1 MPRFFHFGGLLGLA
15 ALSAIFL
22 LTFSPMTTAVAQTS
36 GRASGEMAVPAIA
49 QTRSESPAP
58 KVAHVEQVSVHAGD
72 AADAGLIVEIQTSGR
87 VAPDT
92 QVITD
97 PDRIIVDFPG
107 ALPAAA
113 LHALKV
119 NQGAL
124 TGVRTGLFF
133 NNPPITRVVLDLAE
147 PQSYQI
153 STTGT
158 GVVLKLSP
166 AKANSAKT
174 NAGTPNP
181 AAPNSN
187 SPSPTAQNSG
197 APNSAGPN
205 SSTINPVN
213 SNSVK
218 LNRAQSSLAKSRS
231 ANSSPADSSPVQSN
245 AVKSNPAMLK
255 SVKST
260 AAGSAKLNSAKLSLD
275 LGAGVVI
282 ERYPITPGA
291 RTPMTAPAITAI
303 VATAPKPVDASPA
316 RSIGPVGPSVTTA
329 NIPTV
334 NAATVNL
341 PTVNVATVSIP
352 REISEAAA
360 APTLEPIAEEAA
372 PPKPAMSVTFANGM
386 LSIRTEKATLAQVL
400 YEVQRQTQAE
410 IAIPAGA
417 EQEEV
422 AANLGPASARDVLAS
437 LLNGSPYNFI
447 FIGSQERLER
457 VILTVRD
464 PNIF

>member
-1 MPRFFHFGGLLGLA
+1 MA
-15 ALSAIFL
+15 A
-22 LTFSPMTTAVAQTS
+22 
-36 GRASGEMAVPAIA
+36 PAN
-49 QTRSESPAP
+49 SETGSDSPAA
-58 KVAHVEQVSVHAGD
+58 KVAHVEQVSVHPGD
-72 AADAGLIVEIQTSGR
+72 TADAGLTVEIQTSGAR
-87 VAPDT
+87 VAPNT

-119 NQGAL
+119 NEGAL

-153 STTGT
+153 STTGN
-158 GVVLKLSP
+158 GVVVKLSP
-166 AKANSAKT
+166 AKVNSAKTSAKT

-181 AAPNSN
+181 DAPNSN

-197 APNSAGPN
+197 VPNSGGPN
-205 SSTINPVN
+205 SGTINPVN

-218 LNRAQSSLAKSRS
+218 LNPAQSSPAKSS
-231 ANSSPADSSPVQSN
+231 LANSSPVQSN
-245 AVKSNPAMLK
+245 AVKSNPATLK

-260 AAGSAKLNSAKLSLD
+260 AAGTAKLNSAKLSLD

-282 ERYPITPGA
+282 ERYPIAPGA
-291 RTPMTAPAITAI
+291 RTPMSAPATTAI
-303 VATAPKPVDASPA
+303 VATAPKPAAASPA
-316 RSIGPVGPSVTTA
+316 RGIGPVGPNVATV

-334 NAATVNL
+334 NAATVDV
-341 PTVNVATVSIP
+341 PTVSVPQV
-352 REISEAAA
+352 ISEAAA
-360 APTLEPIAEEAA
+360 APPLDPIAEEGA

-422 AANLGPASARDVLAS
+422 AANLGPAAARDVLAS
-437 LLNGSPYNFI
+437 LLNGSGYNFI

-457 VILTVRD
+457 VILTLRD